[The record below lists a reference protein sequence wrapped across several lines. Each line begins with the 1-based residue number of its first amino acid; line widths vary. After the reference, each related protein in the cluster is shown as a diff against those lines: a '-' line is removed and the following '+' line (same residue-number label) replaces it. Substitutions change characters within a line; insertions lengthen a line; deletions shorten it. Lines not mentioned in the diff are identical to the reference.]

1 MTGIPILDKIIAG
14 ILFATLA
21 AVLGIFVYTESIYKR
36 PLPEDEW
43 EFVKMQKEI
52 NREITGKTFKL
63 DKLNINIK
71 SRLGNLRYIS
81 IEIHFLPFKD
91 KFFAQLENNAPMIYD
106 TVIRIAGVMTPEELN
121 SVAGKILL
129 ETRIKKE
136 VNALLGRAIIKK
148 LYFTTFVVQ

>member
-1 MTGIPILDKIIAG
+1 MTGIPVLDK
-14 ILFATLA
+14 LLA
-21 AVLGIFVYTESIYKR
+21 AITFLACAGVVGIFIYSEKVYQR

-43 EFVKMQKEI
+43 EFVRMQKEI

-71 SRLGNLRYIS
+71 GRVGNLRYLS
-81 IEIHFLPFKD
+81 IEVHFLPFKD
-91 KFFAQLENNAPMIYD
+91 KFFVQLENNAPMLYD
-106 TVIRIAGVMTPEELN
+106 TVIRIAGVMSPEELN

-148 LYFTTFVVQ
+148 IYFTTFVIQ